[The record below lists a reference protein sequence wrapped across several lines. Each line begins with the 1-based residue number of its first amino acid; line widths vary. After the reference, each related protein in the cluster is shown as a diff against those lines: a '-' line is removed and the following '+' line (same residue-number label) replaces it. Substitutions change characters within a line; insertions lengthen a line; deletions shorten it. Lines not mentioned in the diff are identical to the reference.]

1 MHINVKALAE
11 YIKSYK
17 KHLAKYLSINHSTN
31 FSFWAFFNVNDLQNL
46 LVFFRI
52 LQ

>member
-17 KHLAKYLSINHSTN
+17 KHLAKYLSIKHSTN